1 MNTSII
7 SKEQVSDTVLDALGK
22 ELPVIIAGVLD
33 VPGGNLARLK
43 PEQIS
48 LAFSRASSRDTGADI
63 RILAFAKSN
72 APRKSTEN
80 DRANAIRE
88 KVAALV
94 ATCGEPHTVAVRIY
108 LMEVGAAEG

>member
-7 SKEQVSDTVLDALGK
+7 YKENVSDKVLDALAV
-22 ELPVIIAGVLD
+22 ELPAIIAGVLD

-48 LAFSRASSRDTGADI
+48 LAFSQASSRDIGSDI

-72 APRKSTEN
+72 LPRKSSEF
-80 DRANAIRE
+80 DRANAIME
-88 KVAALV
+88 KVTALV
-94 ATCGEPHTVAVRIY
+94 ATCGASYSVNVRIY
-108 LMEVGAAEG
+108 LMEVGTAEG